1 LSCLPAA
8 AFSESGSE
16 ILIKVGVI
24 GTGAMGQNHV
34 RIYSEMDGVKLA
46 GISDVDQNRVEAM
59 ASQFK
64 TKPFTDY
71 KKMFAEGLDAV
82 SVVVPTKLHKQV
94 VLDALDAGIHVL
106 VEKPIADSVENAD
119 LMIEAARK
127 AGKVLMVGHIER
139 FNPAVI
145 KLKEIIQSGT
155 LGKIVSISTKRVGP
169 YNPRI
174 RDVGVVLDIG
184 VHDIDII
191 SYLYGKKINSVY
203 AIAGADIHSFEDHA
217 SIILRMDHNFAGVV
231 ETNWLTPHKVRQL
244 TAIGVKGVAYLDYIN
259 QTVQLHDNEWVRK
272 AKVVQSEPLKNELTY
287 FSDCVANGKDPNPC
301 GEDGK
306 HALEVAMAAIKSY
319 TEERLIEVG
328 H

>member
-1 LSCLPAA
+1 
-8 AFSESGSE
+8 
-16 ILIKVGVI
+16 LIRVGVI

-34 RIYSEMDGVKLA
+34 RIYSEMEGVKLA
-46 GISDVDQNRVEAM
+46 GISDVDQKRVEAM
-59 ASQFK
+59 ATQFK
-64 TKPFTDY
+64 TKAFTDY
-71 KKMFAEGLDAV
+71 KKMLAEGLDAV
-82 SVVVPTKLHKQV
+82 SVVVPTKLHTQV
-94 VLDALDAGIHVL
+94 VLDALDMGTHIL
-106 VEKPIADSVENAD
+106 VEKPIADTAENAE
-119 LMIEAARK
+119 LLIAAAKK
-127 AGKVLMVGHIER
+127 AGKILMVGHIER

-145 KLKEIIQSGT
+145 KLKEIIDSGT

-174 RDVGVVLDIG
+174 RDVGVILDIG
-184 VHDIDII
+184 VHDIDVI

-259 QTVQLHDNEWVRK
+259 QTVQLHDNEWIRK
-272 AKVVQSEPLKNELTY
+272 AKVEPSEPLKNELNY
-287 FSDCVANGKDPNPC
+287 FVDCVAKGKDPKPC

-306 HALEVAMAAIKSY
+306 HALEVAMAAIRSY
-319 TEERLIEVG
+319 QEERLIEVG
-328 H
+328 K

>member
-1 LSCLPAA
+1 MDFRNGKVRL
-8 AFSESGSE
+8 
-16 ILIKVGVI
+16 LIRVGVI

-34 RIYSEMDGVKLA
+34 RIYTEMEGVELA
-46 GISDVDQNRVEAM
+46 GISDVDQKRVEAM
-59 ASQFK
+59 ATQFK
-64 TKPFTDY
+64 TKAFTDY
-71 KKMFAEGLDAV
+71 KKMLAEGLDAV

-94 VLDALDAGIHVL
+94 VLDALDAGMHVL
-106 VEKPIADSVENAD
+106 VEKPIADTTENAD
-119 LMIEAARK
+119 LMIAAAKK
-127 AGKVLMVGHIER
+127 AGKILMVGHIER

-145 KLKEIIQSGT
+145 KLKEIINSGT

-174 RDVGVVLDIG
+174 RDVGVILDIG
-184 VHDIDII
+184 VHDIDVI

-259 QTVQLHDNEWVRK
+259 QTVQLHDNEWIRK
-272 AKVVQSEPLKNELTY
+272 AKVEPSEPLKNELKY
-287 FSDCVANGKDPNPC
+287 FVDCVANRKYP
-301 GEDGK
+301 
-306 HALEVAMAAIKSY
+306 KSLRRRWK
-319 TEERLIEVG
+319 TCP
-328 H
+328 

>member
-1 LSCLPAA
+1 MHFQNQEVRL
-8 AFSESGSE
+8 
-16 ILIKVGVI
+16 LIRVGVI

-34 RIYSEMDGVKLA
+34 RIYSEMEGVELV
-46 GISDVDQNRVEAM
+46 GISDVDQKRVEAM
-59 ASQFK
+59 ATQFK
-64 TKPFTDY
+64 TKAFTDY

-106 VEKPIADSVENAD
+106 VEKPIADTTENAD
-119 LMIEAARK
+119 LMIAAAK
-127 AGKVLMVGHIER
+127 NAGKILMVGHIER

-145 KLKEIIQSGT
+145 KLKEIINSGT

-174 RDVGVVLDIG
+174 RDVGVILDIG
-184 VHDIDII
+184 VHDIDVI

-259 QTVQLHDNEWVRK
+259 QTVQLHDNEWIRK
-272 AKVVQSEPLKNELTY
+272 AKVEPSEPLKNELAY
-287 FSDCVANGKDPNPC
+287 FIDCAGTGKAPNPC

-306 HALEVAMAAIKSY
+306 HALEVAMAAIKSL
-319 TEERLIEVG
+319 RRRKIN
-328 H
+328 

>member
-1 LSCLPAA
+1 VK
-8 AFSESGSE
+8 
-16 ILIKVGVI
+16 ILIRVGVI

-34 RIYSEMDGVKLA
+34 RNYSEMEGVELA
-46 GISDVDQNRVEAM
+46 GISDVDQKRVEAM
-59 ASQFK
+59 ATQFK
-64 TKPFTDY
+64 TKAYTDY
-71 KKMFAEGLDAV
+71 KKMLADGLDAV

-94 VLDALDAGIHVL
+94 VLDALEAGVHIL
-106 VEKPIADSVENAD
+106 VEKPIADTAENAD
-119 LMIEAARK
+119 TMISAAKK
-127 AGKVLMVGHIER
+127 AGKILMVGHIER

-145 KLKEIIQSGT
+145 KLKEIIDSGT

-174 RDVGVVLDIG
+174 RDVGVILDIG
-184 VHDIDII
+184 VHDIDVI

-259 QTVQLHDNEWVRK
+259 QTVQLHDNEWIRK
-272 AKVVQSEPLKNELTY
+272 AKVEPSEPLRNELKY
-287 FSDCVANGKDPNPC
+287 FVDCVAKGKDPKPC

-306 HALEVAMAAIKSY
+306 HALEVAMAAIRSY
-319 TEERLIEVG
+319 QEERLIEVG
-328 H
+328 Q

>member
-1 LSCLPAA
+1 V
-8 AFSESGSE
+8 
-16 ILIKVGVI
+16 ILLIRVGVI

-34 RIYSEMDGVKLA
+34 RIYSEMEGVELA
-46 GISDVDQNRVEAM
+46 GISDVDQKRVEAM
-59 ASQFK
+59 ATQFK
-64 TKPFTDY
+64 TKAYTDY

-94 VLDALDAGIHVL
+94 VLDALESGIDVL
-106 VEKPIADSVENAD
+106 VEKPIADTTENAD
-119 LMIEAARK
+119 LMIAAAKK
-127 AGKVLMVGHIER
+127 AGKILMVGHIER

-145 KLKEIIQSGT
+145 RLKEIIDSGI

-174 RDVGVVLDIG
+174 RDVGVILDIG

-259 QTVQLHDNEWVRK
+259 QTVQLHDNGWIRK
-272 AKVVQSEPLKNELTY
+272 AKVEQSEPLKNELKY
-287 FSDCVANGKDPNPC
+287 FIDCVATGKKPNPS

-306 HALEVAMAAIKSY
+306 HALEVAMAAIRSY
-319 TEERLIEVG
+319 QEERLIEVG
-328 H
+328 K

>member
-1 LSCLPAA
+1 M
-8 AFSESGSE
+8 
-16 ILIKVGVI
+16 IRVGVI

-34 RIYSEMDGVKLA
+34 RNYSEMEGVELV
-46 GISDVDQNRVEAM
+46 GISDVDQKRVEAM
-59 ASQFK
+59 AAQFK
-64 TKPFTDY
+64 TKAFTDY
-71 KKMFAEGLDAV
+71 NKMLSEGLDAV

-94 VLDALDAGIHVL
+94 VLDAFEAGMHVL
-106 VEKPIADSVENAD
+106 VEKPIADTAENAE
-119 LMIEAARK
+119 LMIAAAKK
-127 AGKVLMVGHIER
+127 AGKILMVGHIER

-145 KLKEIIQSGT
+145 KLKEIIDSGT

-174 RDVGVVLDIG
+174 RDVGVILDIG
-184 VHDIDII
+184 VHDIDVI
-191 SYLYGKKINSVY
+191 SYLYGKKISSVY

-272 AKVVQSEPLKNELTY
+272 AKVEPSEPLKNELKY
-287 FSDCVANGKDPNPC
+287 FVDCVAKGKDPKPC

-319 TEERLIEVG
+319 QEEKLIEVG
-328 H
+328 Q

>member
-1 LSCLPAA
+1 
-8 AFSESGSE
+8 
-16 ILIKVGVI
+16 LIRVGVI

-34 RIYSEMDGVKLA
+34 RNYSEMEGVELV
-46 GISDVDQNRVEAM
+46 GISDVDQKRVEAM
-59 ASQFK
+59 AAQFK
-64 TKPFTDY
+64 TKAFTDY
-71 KKMFAEGLDAV
+71 KKMLAEGLDAV

-94 VLDALDAGIHVL
+94 VLDAFEAGMNVL
-106 VEKPIADSVENAD
+106 VEKPIADTTENAD
-119 LMIEAARK
+119 LMIAAAKR
-127 AGKVLMVGHIER
+127 AGKILMVGHIER

-145 KLKEIIQSGT
+145 KLKEIIDSGT

-174 RDVGVVLDIG
+174 RDVGVILDIG
-184 VHDIDII
+184 VHDIDVI
-191 SYLYGKKINSVY
+191 SYLYGKKISSVY

-272 AKVVQSEPLKNELTY
+272 AKVEPSEPLKNELKY
-287 FSDCVANGKDPNPC
+287 FVDCVAKGRDPKPC

-319 TEERLIEVG
+319 QEERLIEVRQ
-328 H
+328 

>member
-1 LSCLPAA
+1 
-8 AFSESGSE
+8 
-16 ILIKVGVI
+16 
-24 GTGAMGQNHV
+24 MGQNHL
-34 RIYSEMDGVKLA
+34 RIYSEMEEVELA
-46 GISDVDQNRVEAM
+46 GISDIDQKRVEFM
-59 ASQFK
+59 ATQFK
-64 TKPFTDY
+64 TKAFTNY
-71 KKMFAEGLDAV
+71 KKMFLEGLDAV

-94 VLDALDAGIHVL
+94 ALDALDAGMQVL
-106 VEKPIADSVENAD
+106 VEKPIADTIENAE
-119 LMIEAARK
+119 MIIEAAKK
-127 AGKVLMVGHIER
+127 AGKVLMIGHIER

-145 KLKEIIQSGT
+145 RLKEIINSGI

-174 RDVGVVLDIG
+174 RDVGVILDLG

-203 AIAGADIHSFEDHA
+203 AIAGANIHSFEDHA

-259 QTVQLHDNEWVRK
+259 QTVQLHDNEWIRK
-272 AKVVQSEPLKNELTY
+272 AKVEHSEPLKNELKY
-287 FSDCVANGKDPNPC
+287 FIDCAATGKKPNPC

-306 HALEVAMAAIKSY
+306 HALEVAMAAIRSY
-319 TEERLIEVG
+319 QEERLIEVG
-328 H
+328 K